1 MGLNIISQNNTYIC
15 KLKTEETEMSTSLF
29 RKNIEDI
36 HVPILSGLGE
46 SGIVLTN
53 QKDTVSDI
61 PSIMFALETA
71 CNRFGA
77 NAVYFRYYSD
87 RQTYIPQMYIFDFTD
102 KFVSVSNRKEI
113 HKKMWNGCQVPAY
126 MIVEKT
132 RISKYFGRIFQR
144 LPVSGTCEWCFL
156 GNVGK

>member
-71 CNRFGA
+71 LNRFGA
-77 NAVYFRYYSD
+77 SAV
-87 RQTYIPQMYIFDFTD
+87 
-102 KFVSVSNRKEI
+102 
-113 HKKMWNGCQVPAY
+113 
-126 MIVEKT
+126 
-132 RISKYFGRIFQR
+132 
-144 LPVSGTCEWCFL
+144 
-156 GNVGK
+156 